1 MNLQK
6 ECLIKFLEPDF
17 EFADDRG
24 KLTQL
29 FREGWSQVN
38 VITSKAGSVRGHHY
52 HKNNHE
58 FFYVISG
65 QFTLSVSRLQDGAT
79 EQFALKPEMMFVI
92 LQKFYIH
99 LLLRVTCCCFR
110 HTTGE
115 SKREVKWIFTWREI
129 EYEICCS
136 F

>member
-38 VITSKAGSVRGHHY
+38 VITSKAGSVRGDHY

-58 FFYVISG
+58 LFYVISG
-65 QFTLSVSRLQDGAT
+65 EFILSVSHLQEGVT
-79 EQFALKPEMMFVI
+79 EKFALKPEMMFVI
-92 LQKFYIH
+92 PPKILHSFTFESDV
-99 LLLRVTCCCFR
+99 LLLSAYDRGVEEGSQMDIYLER
-110 HTTGE
+110 D
-115 SKREVKWIFTWREI
+115 RI
-129 EYEICCS
+129 
-136 F
+136 